1 MSPSDDS
8 WIGRGGR
15 RPVGVE
21 IEFGSL
27 DAEPA
32 AAAVRRR
39 FGGTVRR
46 SGAHRLYVDGTEL
59 GRFKVELD
67 WDWVHD
73 AAGDGRFVH
82 KAKEVLGDI
91 GREVVPTEVVT
102 PPMPAGR
109 LPEIDS
115 LVADLARLGAE
126 GTRSGL
132 LNGYGLHLNPALGPA
147 DLAAGPI
154 LGVLQAYLLEAP
166 ALRAAIDVPPVRSLL
181 PFVEPFPP
189 RYVDLVL
196 APGYAP
202 SLDRLIDDYLLHNPT
217 RNRELDLLPLF
228 AELDGERVR
237 CRVSDP
243 HVAARP
249 TFHWRLPNA
258 DFENPD
264 WTVAGQWARWLRIEE
279 VALDTDGL
287 AERLA
292 GRQYQDERREGLWA
306 SLF

>member
-1 MSPSDDS
+1 MSPSDQS
-8 WIGRGGR
+8 LIGRGGR

-21 IEFGSL
+21 VEFGGL
-27 DAEPA
+27 DAERA
-32 AAAVRRR
+32 ADAVRRR
-39 FGGTVRR
+39 FGGTIRR
-46 SGAHRLYVDGTEL
+46 SGAHRLYVDDTEL

-67 WDWVHD
+67 WDWVH
-73 AAGDGRFVH
+73 AADDDTGFMN
-82 KAKEVLGDI
+82 KAKQLLGDI

-109 LPEIDS
+109 LPELDS

-132 LNGYGLHLNPALGPA
+132 LYGFGLHLNPALGPA
-147 DLAAGPI
+147 DLDAGPI
-154 LGVLQAYLLEAP
+154 RRVLQAYMLAAP
-166 ALRAAIDVPPVRSLL
+166 ALRAAIDVPPMRALL

-189 RYVDLVL
+189 GYVELVL
-196 APGYAP
+196 APDYDP
-202 SLDRLIDDYLLHNPT
+202 PLPQLIDDYLRLNPT

-237 CRVSDP
+237 RMVPDP
-243 HVAARP
+243 HVSARP

-258 DFENPD
+258 DFESPD
-264 WTVAGQWARWLRIEE
+264 WTVAGQWARWLQVERA
-279 VALDTDGL
+279 ALDADEL

-292 GRQYQDERREGLWA
+292 ERQRTNARRESLWA